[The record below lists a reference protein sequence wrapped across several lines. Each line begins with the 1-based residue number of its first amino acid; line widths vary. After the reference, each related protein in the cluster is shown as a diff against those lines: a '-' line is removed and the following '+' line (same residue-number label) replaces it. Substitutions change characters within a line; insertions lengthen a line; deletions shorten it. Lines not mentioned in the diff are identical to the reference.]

1 MPAKIMF
8 AGGGEVT
15 VEQDARDVRRLL
27 SEDKLK
33 HGEPFTM
40 FKTTRGAEVLV
51 AVDQVA
57 CIEQQSARGGDASF
71 S

>member
-1 MPAKIMF
+1 MPTKITF
-8 AGGGEVT
+8 AGGAEIT
-15 VEQDARDVRRLL
+15 LEQDASDVRRRL

-40 FKTTRGAEVLV
+40 FDTAGGAVYV

-57 CIEQQSARGGDASF
+57 CIEQWPAPPRPVAIG
-71 S
+71 